1 MTLDRTRSSVG
12 FLIRHLGVATV
23 RGTFGSFDA
32 EVRQGPAGL
41 SVQGS
46 LDAASV
52 DTGDG
57 VRDGRLRDEF
67 FDAPEFPVITFEGV
81 ASDDSGV
88 NGFLTI
94 RGVTR
99 PVRMDLRTEPLDDGS
114 VHLHAE
120 GRIRRS
126 DFGLDWN
133 ALRQAGR
140 LLVADHVRLFADVV
154 VEPSAPGSRPAT
166 A

>member
-1 MTLDRTRSSVG
+1 MTLDRTRSTVG

-32 EVRQGPAGL
+32 QVREGPAGL
-41 SVQGS
+41 CVHGS

-52 DTGDG
+52 DTGEPI
-57 VRDGRLRDEF
+57 RDGRLRDEF
-67 FDAPEFPVITFEGV
+67 FDAPEFPVITFEGL
-81 ASDDSGV
+81 ASDESGV
-88 NGFLTI
+88 IGFLTI
-94 RGVTR
+94 RGVTQ
-99 PVRMDLRTEPLDDGS
+99 PVRMELSTEPLDDGS

-126 DFGLDWN
+126 DFGLDWD
-133 ALRQAGR
+133 ALRKAGR
-140 LLVADHVRLFADVV
+140 LLVADNVRLFADVV
-154 VEPSAPGSRPAT
+154 VRPSATGSRPTT